1 VIVEILLVV
10 IPVFLVI
17 GGGYLATR
25 ARVFSAA
32 AVDGLMVFT
41 QSFAIPCLLFRAL
54 ADLDLGAVFDPRLLF
69 SFYAGAV
76 VTFALGILGA
86 RKLFRHRPGEAVAIG
101 FGALFSNSVLLGLPI
116 MERAYGTAA
125 LAPTF
130 AIVAVHAPFCY
141 FLGITVMEFT
151 RADGRSLPDTLRIV
165 ARTITRNGLMIGLA
179 LGFAVNL
186 GDIPI
191 PGPVHAALDMMADSA
206 LPAALFGLGG
216 VLTRYK
222 IRASLAEAGMIAAL
236 SLLVH
241 PAITYALAQGLFGLP
256 QGFVRSAVMTAA
268 MAPGVNSYV
277 FASMYSRG
285 QAQAASA
292 VLLATALLVLTAS
305 AWLAVLG
312 GVP

>member
-17 GGGYLATR
+17 GGGYLAIR